1 MGDIN
6 INNYILN
13 KPLTCDNSGFSK
25 WGIADRAGSKYFI
38 KEFLSPVYPAE
49 DLFFSEEK
57 RNDRIRLC
65 MKYVND
71 RRRIYEA
78 LRCASDGHIV
88 VVEQFFRFR
97 AKYYITTK
105 AILEPVLSIDDIYHD
120 SFEDRIRLIC
130 AVSYS
135 VANIHKRKIVH
146 ADIKPDNVLVV
157 KKRALIPYIID
168 FDSSFFEFNRPK
180 PGEELNGDM
189 VYLSPESFL
198 HIAGI
203 ESNLNCQLDVFAL
216 GLLFHQYLTG
226 ELPAFDRNE
235 YTYAYEAVL
244 DDQPLGVDKIKNNI
258 CRCTIERMLRKNP
271 EERPE
276 MQVVFETFNKLLLSL
291 LNRNTSDRTAKG
303 KMGVQPED
311 KSVFRRAG
319 NL

>member
-1 MGDIN
+1 MSGMGDIN

-168 FDSSFFEFNRPK
+168 
-180 PGEELNGDM
+180 
-189 VYLSPESFL
+189 
-198 HIAGI
+198 
-203 ESNLNCQLDVFAL
+203 
-216 GLLFHQYLTG
+216 
-226 ELPAFDRNE
+226 
-235 YTYAYEAVL
+235 
-244 DDQPLGVDKIKNNI
+244 
-258 CRCTIERMLRKNP
+258 
-271 EERPE
+271 
-276 MQVVFETFNKLLLSL
+276 
-291 LNRNTSDRTAKG
+291 
-303 KMGVQPED
+303 
-311 KSVFRRAG
+311 
-319 NL
+319 